1 MQEKETQLMGL
12 AKEMSEVAVVKD
24 VFVHAAV
31 NEEGMNL
38 DTDNEPIHNA
48 QHVDELEM
56 KLEWI
61 NVEMRSMKMMT
72 GELIE
77 QIEKGTQT
85 QFPKHRKDLLSMKTI
100 SPTPKSP
107 IQK

>member
-1 MQEKETQLMGL
+1 
-12 AKEMSEVAVVKD
+12 
-24 VFVHAAV
+24 
-31 NEEGMNL
+31 MNPYI
-38 DTDNEPIHNA
+38 THNA

-85 QFPKHRKDLLSMKTI
+85 QFPKNRKDLLSMKTI